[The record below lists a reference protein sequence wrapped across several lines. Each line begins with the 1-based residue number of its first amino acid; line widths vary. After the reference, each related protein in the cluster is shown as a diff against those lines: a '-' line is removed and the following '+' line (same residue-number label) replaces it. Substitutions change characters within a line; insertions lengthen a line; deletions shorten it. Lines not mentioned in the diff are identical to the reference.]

1 MLPPDEWDQVLNR
14 LTGTIF
20 RGTERISSAV
30 IMNAL
35 GVPTDQEGKGGKTD
49 SPHHAASRLD
59 RAEGDARRC
68 WDLDKGLLAHSQR
81 PAQGRSGA
89 FLGS

>member
-14 LTGTIF
+14 LTGTVY
-20 RGTERISSAV
+20 RGTERISSGT

-35 GVPTDQEGKGGKTD
+35 GVPTDQLTRAGKTD
-49 SPHHAASRLD
+49 CPHHAPSRLD
-59 RAEGDARRC
+59 RAERDACQR
-68 WDLDKGLLAHSQR
+68 WNLDKGLLAHSQR